1 MSSKVLLNDTIRVRA
16 IAELE
21 MRKRKINDTAMLEG
35 EARRKAEEEQRLFYS
50 THPFDWIVDR
60 LRVPKNTI
68 DWKLLPEY
76 RNHKWDGTENPLIV
90 ILDAIVKNRWVGVEG
105 ATGTNKTFMAA
116 CIALWFLECFEDS
129 MVVTIAPKELQL
141 SLHIWKE
148 ISRLYPRFGRGKLM
162 NLELRMNEEAT
173 GDGGWKMIGFV
184 AGVKAEEVD
193 ASATK
198 AQGFHGKHE
207 LFIFEET
214 PGVADAI
221 MTAIQNSCGSP
232 HNIILA
238 LGNPDNQLDTLHRF
252 CKLER
257 VVPVTIS
264 GLDHPNV
271 VLKDPNFIPGAQ
283 SEQGLKD
290 MLDRYKDPSN
300 PLYLSRAR
308 GISPKQAKEA
318 LIRYEWL
325 IAASD
330 RRKRFEDA
338 DGILRMNDIQGQR
351 ALGVDVA
358 NSEEGD
364 KGATA
369 RGIGSIL
376 IEVEDFPCP
385 NANKLGSQIFYEMKA
400 TKVPPE
406 YVAVD
411 GVGVGAGT
419 VNELLRLGAKVVN
432 IQSGGAPVEL
442 HDEKKSNITLVEAF
456 NNLRSQMWW
465 VLRIDLENPDSDL
478 MLPYDEQLFAD
489 LMSPKWAQ
497 QNGKIVVQSKEELKK
512 KLGRSPNKGDAT
524 VYWNWIRKL
533 RSIKAAQSGLT
544 QKEERMVDVE
554 VIPSRGMTFRYSPK
568 SSKRHEHSF

>member
-1 MSSKVLLNDTIRVRA
+1 
-16 IAELE
+16 
-21 MRKRKINDTAMLEG
+21 MRKRKMNETAMLEG
-35 EARRKAEEEQRLFYS
+35 EERKKAEEQQRIFYS
-50 THPFDWIVDR
+50 THPLDWIVDR
-60 LRVPKNTI
+60 LRVPRETI
-68 DWKLLPEY
+68 DWQLLPEY
-76 RNHKWDGTENPLIV
+76 KNHKWDGTPNPIIT
-90 ILDAIVKNRWVGVEG
+90 ILDSLVNKKWVGVEG

-116 CIALWFLECFEDS
+116 CIALWFLECFEES

-141 SLHIWKE
+141 SLHLWKE
-148 ISRLYPRFGRGKLM
+148 VSRLYPRFGRGKLM
-162 NLELRMNEEAT
+162 NLELRMREEAT
-173 GDGGWKMIGFV
+173 GDEGWKMIGFV

-198 AQGFHGKHE
+198 AQGFHGKNE

-221 MTAIQNSCGSP
+221 MTAIQNGAGSP
-232 HNIILA
+232 NNIILA

-252 CKLER
+252 CKLQR

-264 GLDHPNV
+264 GFDHPNV
-271 VLKDPNFIPGAQ
+271 VLKDPNFISGAQ

-290 MLDRYKDPSN
+290 MLDRYKDPNN

-338 DGILRMNDIQGQR
+338 DGILKMSDIVGQR

-364 KGATA
+364 KGAIA
-369 RGIGSIL
+369 RGIGSLL

-400 TKVPPE
+400 TKVPSE

-432 IQSGGAPVEL
+432 IQSGSSPVEVY
-442 HDEKKSNITLVEAF
+442 DEKKSNIKLVEEF

-465 VLRIDLENPDSDL
+465 TLRTDLEDPASQL
-478 MLPYDEQLFAD
+478 ILPYDEQLFAD
-489 LMSPKWAQ
+489 LMSPKWSQ
-497 QNGKIVVQSKEELKK
+497 QNGKIIVQSKEELKK
-512 KLGRSPNKGDAT
+512 KLGRSPNKGDAV
-524 VYWNWIRKL
+524 VYWNWIRAL
-533 RSIKAAQSGLT
+533 RSIRAAQSGLT
-544 QKEERMVDVE
+544 QKEEQEVE
-554 VIPSRGMTFRYSPK
+554 VEIIPNRGMTFRYSPK
-568 SSKRHEHSF
+568 AGSKRREHSY